1 MKRGARRHWSTFN
14 HLFQLSN
21 SSSLSITGTVRVR
34 RQLAG
39 YWEGE
44 REIEGWRGDMRGGR
58 ERDRGVERGY
68 EEREREGRK
77 GDMRGGREMNI
88 QYSYTIA

>member
-39 YWEGE
+39 YWERE
-44 REIEGWRGDMRGGR
+44 RE
-58 ERDRGVERGY
+58 DRGVERGGRR
-68 EEREREGRK
+68 REDRRNEHSVFTHNSMQLMISH
-77 GDMRGGREMNI
+77 D
-88 QYSYTIA
+88 